1 MQVLQSFLWVSPIHD
16 TFSVA
21 HVFCVKFLGKN
32 YVLGAFC
39 KADIYAK
46 SKGEQLSTFSEKMH
60 INDLTFGQFFLQR
73 KSIIVIWVMKKKI
86 FITLL
91 VIARVTSNI
100 SLPYPTLLGFDK
112 ALLVIAW
119 SCCCRLASQRLSKN
133 SNFKQAH

>member
-1 MQVLQSFLWVSPIHD
+1 MALFMAGNTLSLLFSNILLMHHQSITYAFEEEKLFCQERKKMQVLQSFLWVSPIHD

-60 INDLTFGQFFLQR
+60 INDLTFGQFFLTE
-73 KSIIVIWVMKKKI
+73 KV
-86 FITLL
+86 
-91 VIARVTSNI
+91 
-100 SLPYPTLLGFDK
+100 
-112 ALLVIAW
+112 
-119 SCCCRLASQRLSKN
+119 
-133 SNFKQAH
+133 